1 VLVVGLLLSATEVA
15 ALPSPT
21 EVPLLTGIGALVTAA
36 VLGTITYTVSFPV
49 AGPGPAAIEDLL
61 AGGYDETE
69 WLAVL
74 LDRYGQWIETNA
86 RTNYLNG
93 ALLAGTQLSLV
104 AGVVSL
110 GIGLLWRV
118 V

>member
-1 VLVVGLLLSATEVA
+1 M
-15 ALPSPT
+15 
-21 EVPLLTGIGALVTAA
+21 AA

-61 AGGYDETE
+61 AGGYEESE

-74 LDRYGQWIETNA
+74 LERYADWIETNA
-86 RTNYLNG
+86 RTNYING
-93 ALLAGTQLSLV
+93 GLLAGTQLSLV

-110 GIGLLWRV
+110 GIGLAWRV
-118 V
+118 I